1 MEKTEIAEVKAP
13 TVTKKPLS
21 ETAKPVY
28 TVAQLV
34 DGYKVFGTT
43 RAIVECALKLS
54 GKDSFTID
62 EAKIVINNFKNKR

>member
-1 MEKTEIAEVKAP
+1 MENTETVEVKAP
-13 TVTKKPLS
+13 AVEKKPLS

-28 TVAQLV
+28 TTVQLV
-34 DGYKVFGTT
+34 DGFKSFGTT